1 MTTNTP
7 KTRQFRIVI
16 TGAPASAKSTI
27 IEQLQTEPSL
37 TGFVFFNEL
46 ARQLLQENPNWRSDW
61 NRFHHAIY
69 HRQIERE
76 QAIAG
81 RSFITDRGTVDA
93 FAFYPET
100 MQEVNTTLEQE
111 HQRYDLVLHLGSAA
125 TLGESFYVQDAIRFE
140 NVETA
145 LNIEHNL
152 KRVWGSHPGYRFIP
166 AAENLS
172 DKQEQVR
179 TTILQLIGLSP
190 NNEILRMTEHK
201 G

>member
-1 MTTNTP
+1 MTTDSKTP
-7 KTRQFRIVI
+7 ETRQFRIVI

-27 IEQLQTEPSL
+27 IEQLKTEPLL

-69 HRQIERE
+69 YRQIKRE

-81 RSFITDRGTVDA
+81 SSFITDRGTVDA

-100 MQEVNTTLEQE
+100 MQEVNTTLEKE
-111 HQRYDLVLHLGSAA
+111 HERYDLVLHLGSAA
-125 TLGESFYVQDAIRFE
+125 ALGEQFYVQDAIRYE
-140 NVETA
+140 TVETS

-152 KRVWGSHPGYRFIP
+152 KRVWESHSGYRFIP
-166 AAENLS
+166 AAENLD
-172 DKQEQVR
+172 DKCEQVR
-179 TTILQLIGLSP
+179 TAILHLLASS
-190 NNEILRMTEHK
+190 NCELCDK
-201 G
+201 